1 MSSVS
6 QMFKNLHKIETKFK
20 QSARKIGLKEFY
32 MEKTP
37 NKTTGQ
43 KESFTHKVGDTIER
57 VGRKIS
63 NAGAEKLGDAVYK
76 AGDKIE
82 HMRDKKRRP

>member
-1 MSSVS
+1 
-6 QMFKNLHKIETKFK
+6 
-20 QSARKIGLKEFY
+20 

-37 NKTTGQ
+37 NKSTVQ
-43 KESFTHKVGDTIER
+43 KESFTHKVGDKIER
-57 VGRKIS
+57 IGRKIS